1 MSRHTL
7 SHSLR
12 ELHTGRLL
20 DSDSLYPT
28 TAITVVQESSTMP
41 VLLAAWLR
49 VEETRHTSKL
59 ANENFLIEAS
69 LLQMIV
75 S

>member
-1 MSRHTL
+1 
-7 SHSLR
+7 
-12 ELHTGRLL
+12 
-20 DSDSLYPT
+20 
-28 TAITVVQESSTMP
+28 

-49 VEETRHTSKL
+49 DEETRHTSKL